1 MHTAIHSKK
10 SPHYLIVWLSR
21 TIPSDIDTVETFEAF
36 RRTEGVGRLAHPGE
50 LAVPEPVGGKVGT
63 PVGIPTLVGGRPGE
77 TIE

>member
-1 MHTAIHSKK
+1 M
-10 SPHYLIVWLSR
+10 
-21 TIPSDIDTVETFEAF
+21 ETFEGF

-50 LAVPEPVGGKVGT
+50 LAVPDPVGGKVGT